1 MRCNSSSAT
10 CYHRYRNVVLP
21 RSETCRFRP
30 SRTFL
35 ILFFLCFVS
44 LPRAFPADS
53 NSLDDAVRQLADRI
67 AAIPNLHGPLR
78 LEFHADA
85 NLAAD
90 STWQDTLRQE
100 LEKRRLPITDE
111 PSALLLKIG
120 AAETPTQVVLTA
132 SARIADRDDVR
143 IVAFARAALSAP
155 ALAVA
160 PIRIAR
166 QLVYESSDR
175 ILDASAL
182 GNAAEGGLAVLLD
195 RNEELFA
202 IRLDSSGAIKQTVSL
217 AAANLRATRD
227 PRGELTDKG
236 ATAEVLLPGKICEF
250 TWAAGKELNCHAKK
264 TEGRTATVLTSPCDA
279 SNGSSKPRATIG
291 PPPTSSR
298 SPPMPPPVPAAPRS
312 STHFPGPFSA
322 SMANSI
328 PAARSSSRAIY
339 AQEIMKFTKSLC
351 FAAISAVLLFLLA
364 AFPADAAKRPRYGGT
379 LRVELLAPNF
389 SLDPREWKSGSFSA
403 RQNEKL
409 AALVYERLV
418 TLDDYGRF
426 QPALA
431 IEWSHDAAA
440 KNWQFKLRPNVKFSD
455 GTPLA
460 PG

>member
-175 ILDASAL
+175 ILDASAI

-279 SNGSSKPRATIG
+279 SNWKLEAKGDDWSSPDLLQIAPDAAARAGS
-291 PPPTSSR
+291 
-298 SPPMPPPVPAAPRS
+298 AALFNA
-312 STHFPGPFSA
+312 FPGPIL
-322 SMANSI
+322 SI
-328 PAARSSSRAIY
+328 NG
-339 AQEIMKFTKSLC
+339 E
-351 FAAISAVLLFLLA
+351 
-364 AFPADAAKRPRYGGT
+364 
-379 LRVELLAPNF
+379 
-389 SLDPREWKSGSFSA
+389 LDPGSALIVA
-403 RQNEKL
+403 RNLRTGNYE
-409 AALVYERLV
+409 VYKI
-418 TLDDYGRF
+418 TLLCG
-426 QPALA
+426 
-431 IEWSHDAAA
+431 
-440 KNWQFKLRPNVKFSD
+440 N
-455 GTPLA
+455 
-460 PG
+460 